1 MALCVPRG
9 RVYAIEK
16 KPEAVE
22 LLRQNRQKFRLEQ
35 LEIVEGTAPE
45 AMEGLEAPTHAF
57 IGGSS
62 GNLRE
67 IVMEL
72 INKNPQVRMVINC
85 ITLETVSEVL
95 ESVNT
100 LGLVCEDL
108 VQVAVARSKNVGR
121 YHMMMGE
128 NPIYIITCSKG
139 GEV

>member
-1 MALCVPRG
+1 
-9 RVYAIEK
+9 
-16 KPEAVE
+16 
-22 LLRQNRQKFRLEQ
+22 
-35 LEIVEGTAPE
+35 
-45 AMEGLEAPTHAF
+45 
-57 IGGSS
+57 
-62 GNLRE
+62 
-67 IVMEL
+67 MEL